1 MLYNAPAKGDDGLY
15 FVRATNDDKKKCFI
29 QLNKVKV
36 AAIAGDEVTIDAC
49 SAANKKK
56 VTAIDK
62 QNLQAAK
69 DNSVSWFGKEMTTDA
84 LKAAYS
90 HAELV
95 ADRIPPT
102 KVFSPDQ
109 EVVDFSTLAVGRE
122 CSMILEFS
130 GMWFAK
136 KAFGPAFNLVQ
147 VKIHPEPVKS
157 EYPEEYAFAEEEEE
171 EEDEAPSPEPV
182 EPVAA
187 EPEATEAEAEESP
200 QEEVVAAQE

>member
-15 FVRATNDDKKKCFI
+15 FVRVTNDDKKKCFV

-36 AAIAGDEVTIDAC
+36 TGISGAEVTIDPS
-49 SAANKKK
+49 SASNKKK
-56 VTAIDK
+56 ITAIDK

-69 DNSVSWFGKEMTTDA
+69 DNAVVWFGKDMTADA
-84 LKAAYS
+84 LKVAYS

-109 EVVDFSTLAVGRE
+109 EVVDFSTLELGRE
-122 CSMILEFS
+122 CSMILEYS

-147 VKIHPEPVKS
+147 VKIHPEPVRS
-157 EYPEEYAFAEEEEE
+157 EYPEEYAFVDEEEEQE
-171 EEDEAPSPEPV
+171 PSPEPV
-182 EPVAA
+182 MEV
-187 EPEATEAEAEESP
+187 EPEVVEAENVDAP
-200 QEEVVAAQE
+200 QEEATQE